1 MSTTPQQQY
10 ILGTHDDEIDRLG
23 FQHRIWRP
31 KVLECWQRSGI
42 TTGSRVIDLGAG
54 PGFATVDLAEL
65 VGETG
70 KVLALE
76 RSEKFVAYGS
86 NQCSLRGL
94 PQVQYRQFD
103 LMTDAINEEN
113 FDATWCRW
121 VAAFV
126 SSPAQL
132 VTKISNALKPGGLA
146 IFHEYIDYRT
156 YRVAPRK
163 LAIEEFVAKVTTNW
177 RASGGEPEIG
187 LELPH
192 LLHKAGFQ
200 IRSTIPML
208 FVAPPGTMIWNWPAS
223 FIRTHLDHLLQ
234 HNQADLEWVTKVR
247 TELEEA
253 EADPA
258 SLFITPTVLEIVA
271 ERLP

>member
-1 MSTTPQQQY
+1 MSTLPPQTY
-10 ILGTHDDEIDRLG
+10 ILGTHDDEIERLG
-23 FQHRIWRP
+23 FQHRVWRP

-42 TTGSRVIDLGAG
+42 TTGSRVIDIGAG
-54 PGFATVDLAEL
+54 PGFATLDLAEL

-86 NQCSLRGL
+86 GQCSLRGFS
-94 PQVQYRQFD
+94 QVEYRQTD
-103 LMTDAINEEN
+103 LMLDPIHEQNV
-113 FDATWCRW
+113 DATWCRW

-126 SSPAQL
+126 SSPEKL
-132 VTKISNALKPGGLA
+132 VSKISGALKPGGVA

-163 LAIEEFVAKVTTNW
+163 LGIEEFVSKVMKNW
-177 RASGGEPEIG
+177 RASGGEPEIA

-192 LLHKAGFQ
+192 LLHKAGFK
-200 IRSTIPML
+200 IRQTTPIV
-208 FVAPPGTMIWNWPAS
+208 FVASPGTMIWQWPAS
-223 FIRTHLDHLLQ
+223 FIKTHLEHLLQ
-234 HNQADLEWVTKVR
+234 NKQADEEWVDKVR
-247 TELEEA
+247 QELEEA
-253 EADPA
+253 ESDPS

-271 ERLP
+271 ERLA